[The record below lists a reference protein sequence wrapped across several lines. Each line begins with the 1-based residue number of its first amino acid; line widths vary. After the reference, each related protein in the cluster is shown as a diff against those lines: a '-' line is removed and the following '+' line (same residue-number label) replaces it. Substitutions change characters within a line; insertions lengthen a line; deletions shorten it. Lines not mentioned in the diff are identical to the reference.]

1 MIVANYIAY
10 ILVLIGGLNWGLV
23 GLFNFNLVAWISMG
37 SKIVERVIYI
47 LVLISTIWLI
57 IAPIID
63 GGLLLS
69 AGAGGAGAGTGTN
82 NQPTV

>member
-37 SKIVERVIYI
+37 SRLVERIIYI
-47 LVLISTIWLI
+47 LVLIATIWLI

-63 GGLLLS
+63 GNLYFTGL
-69 AGAGGAGAGTGTN
+69 AGAGRAGTQ

>member
-23 GLFNFNLVAWISMG
+23 GLFNFNLVATISMG
-37 SKIVERVIYI
+37 SRIVERIIYI
-47 LVLISTIWLI
+47 LVLLATIWLI

-63 GGLLLS
+63 GGVILS
-69 AGAGGAGAGTGTN
+69 NGLGRIGRATN
-82 NQPTV
+82 TNTTV

>member
-23 GLFNFNLVAWISMG
+23 GLFNFNLVAWLSMG
-37 SKIVERVIYI
+37 SKMVERIIYI
-47 LVLISTIWLI
+47 LVLIATIWLI

-69 AGAGGAGAGTGTN
+69 AGAGAGAGAGC
-82 NQPTV
+82 